1 MSNLTPKEKAYE
13 LVNNIMAVNLPNP
26 IFGLNT
32 IESKKFAIICVN
44 EILNDILLSKYYAR
58 YRFWEQVKKEIE
70 LL

>member
-1 MSNLTPKEKAYE
+1 MSNLTPQEKAREILHKYYAE
-13 LVNNIMAVNLPNP
+13 RVLD
-26 IFGLNT
+26 
-32 IESKKFAIICVN
+32 IETARRCALICVD